1 MIALLGRWLRLAV
14 QSVTSRDDVTREG
27 HGQQDDPTKLSRRK
41 FLRGLAIG
49 GAGALLVKAV
59 PVEVVE
65 DGPDTNLPTEEY
77 IKAIRSELDSRYAV
91 IQTIATTTTNNTSG
105 LLLLNGACSIEPIQQ
120 DGTANVSVPYW
131 FVRM

>member
-27 HGQQDDPTKLSRRK
+27 HGKQDDPTKLSRRK